1 MTGGLLLYARSRR
14 APATAGALL
23 ASAVLLGAGAAAD
36 GVADPRLSVLAVAV
50 AVAAAAPGL
59 GGQDA
64 ALDRTAAIRWAPLRA
79 AHVLLIAAAVTLVLL
94 AAQTAGRDP
103 VTAAFL
109 LRDAAGLTGL
119 AALGAVVFGAE
130 YAWTPVVGWPAV
142 TFFAPPDPGGVGG
155 WLLAP
160 PDAGAAAWT
169 AGALLAAGATVY
181 AAAGPRR

>member
-1 MTGGLLLYARSRR
+1 TW
-14 APATAGALL
+14 ALL
-23 ASAVLLGAGAAAD
+23 ASAALLGAGAAAD
-36 GVADPRLSVLAVAV
+36 GAADPRLSVLAVAV
-50 AVAAAAPGL
+50 AVASAAPGL

-94 AAQTAGRDP
+94 AAQTAAREP

-119 AALGAVVFGAE
+119 AALGAVLFGAE

-142 TFFAPPDPGGVGG
+142 TLFAAPDPAGVGG
-155 WLLAP
+155 WLLA
-160 PDAGAAAWT
+160 
-169 AGALLAAGATVY
+169 
-181 AAAGPRR
+181 